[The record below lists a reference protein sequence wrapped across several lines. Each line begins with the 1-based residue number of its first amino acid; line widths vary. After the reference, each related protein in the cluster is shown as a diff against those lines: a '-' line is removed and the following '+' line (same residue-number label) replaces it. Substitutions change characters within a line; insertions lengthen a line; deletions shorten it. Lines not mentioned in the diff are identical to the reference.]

1 MVKRP
6 RYVQDRLSGWQ
17 RWQKGGG
24 VEAGEWPG
32 VTVEPGMEWLGPP
45 VVARNGTTV
54 TICDSLGQLL

>member
-1 MVKRP
+1 MA
-6 RYVQDRLSGWQ
+6 
-17 RWQKGGG
+17 KGCG
-24 VEAGEWPG
+24 VEAAEWPG

>member
-1 MVKRP
+1 MA
-6 RYVQDRLSGWQ
+6 
-17 RWQKGGG
+17 KGGG
-24 VEAGEWPG
+24 VEAGEWPGVTVELG